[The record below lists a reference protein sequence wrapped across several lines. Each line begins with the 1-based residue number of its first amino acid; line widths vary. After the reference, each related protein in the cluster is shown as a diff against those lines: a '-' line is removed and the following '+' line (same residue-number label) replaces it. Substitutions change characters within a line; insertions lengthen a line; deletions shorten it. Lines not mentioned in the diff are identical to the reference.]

1 MSALLLTPLLVF
13 LLAFFVLPFGVMLYQ
28 SLYLSLLQ
36 SPAGS
41 PMTFANYTK
50 AFGDAF
56 YVRVLLQTVALVV
69 SIVIRSYGWMVLL
82 GRAGT
87 VNTLLQALGIV
98 EKPLPLMYNW
108 FGVTVALVHVLLPF
122 MILTLAS
129 VIEGIPESLED
140 TAAVLGAG
148 WWERF
153 RYVVLPLSMEG
164 VGAGI
169 TLVLMLTIGSFV
181 SVLLLGG
188 SDTLI
193 LPLLIYQQVI
203 LLNNN
208 FAAALGMLLLGI
220 SVVLLYVQARAF
232 RIRGAA

>member
-1 MSALLLTPLLVF
+1 
-13 LLAFFVLPFGVMLYQ
+13 
-28 SLYLSLLQ
+28 
-36 SPAGS
+36 
-41 PMTFANYTK
+41 
-50 AFGDAF
+50 
-56 YVRVLLQTVALVV
+56 
-69 SIVIRSYGWMVLL
+69 
-82 GRAGT
+82 
-87 VNTLLQALGIV
+87 
-98 EKPLPLMYNW
+98 
-108 FGVTVALVHVLLPF
+108 
-122 MILTLAS
+122 
-129 VIEGIPESLED
+129 
-140 TAAVLGAG
+140 
-148 WWERF
+148 
-153 RYVVLPLSMEG
+153 MEG

-232 RIRGAA
+232 RIRGAV